1 MGVICRMLVFR
12 LDSYIFFREIS
23 SAMPEIIN
31 YHELQYD
38 LYLNF
43 YVFFYLNEE
52 VTLSS
57 SHLFLHN

>member
-43 YVFFYLNEE
+43 YGFF
-52 VTLSS
+52 
-57 SHLFLHN
+57 FI